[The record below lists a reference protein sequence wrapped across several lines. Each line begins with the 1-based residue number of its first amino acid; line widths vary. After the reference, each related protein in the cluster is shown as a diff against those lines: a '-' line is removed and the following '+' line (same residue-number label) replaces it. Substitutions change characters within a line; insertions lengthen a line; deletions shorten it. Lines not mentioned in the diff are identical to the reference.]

1 MLSGMWLFV
10 FISCVTTSPE
20 TVPADPPAASP
31 PEGVKVSGNLPVYT
45 ESELAAA
52 AAERQ
57 SCIDECVKDNQMR
70 AVSPQEIRV
79 DCERSCDESHFI
91 GQVEVVPDQPVALP
105 EQPGQPEQPEGG
117 EATDRP

>member
-1 MLSGMWLFV
+1 MLSGMWFLV

-52 AAERQ
+52 EASRQ
-57 SCIDECVKDNQMR
+57 SCIDECIKDNQMR

-91 GQVEVVPDQPVALP
+91 GQVEVVPDLPIAPPEAPAQPD
-105 EQPGQPEQPEGG
+105 GS
-117 EATDRP
+117 EASDRP